1 MTLARLVAGVCALLF
16 GRRLFWLFVGA
27 IGFAFGMDLAARLF
41 AGAPTL
47 VVLTAAV
54 LCGLAGAVLARAA
67 QEVMIGIVGFAVG
80 GYLATQLLIALMPYP
95 GRNIWFALV
104 GGGIAGVVLLNAVF
118 DWAVILLSS
127 LVGAAFIVEGS
138 GAGGRATPLTYA
150 VLAVIGI
157 VVQAAS
163 KQRRPFGPRPWLP
176 RGHNR

>member
-27 IGFAFGMDLAARLF
+27 VGFAFGMDLATRLF

-67 QEVMIGIVGFAVG
+67 QELMIGIVGFAAG
-80 GYLATQLLIALMPYP
+80 GYLGTQLLLAMMPYP
-95 GRNIWFALV
+95 GRNVWFALL
-104 GGGIAGVVLLNAVF
+104 GGGIVGVVLLNAVF
-118 DWAVILLSS
+118 DWALILLSS
-127 LVGAAFIVEGS
+127 LVGAAFIIEGS

-150 VLAVIGI
+150 LLTIIGI
-157 VVQAAS
+157 VIQATS
-163 KQRRPFGPRPWLP
+163 KQRWPFGPRP
-176 RGHNR
+176 